1 MTRKLYIVF
10 ALVFTVFFSCEN
22 DLDLNIDNTDGILT
36 LNGYLY
42 TGQDT
47 NMVFLSLTST
57 DKPAPVSTAKM
68 EMRINGEL
76 VETLNSAYVRPGTE
90 VTRYYD
96 DGSSTWTLPDQI
108 MDGVYI
114 FSKKFNAGD
123 KIRIDAYYNGQ
134 HAWAED
140 IAPEPVKE
148 ISVDF
153 KTATHTFK
161 EDGFSNEYK
170 TGVYNDVDISF
181 SDVSS
186 STEYYRLNTQVY
198 KDRISKYWKS
208 IDTHNFYDEET
219 ENYVIKYYAAGK
231 YFDTFEEAADF
242 VRNNFHDIIETDDN
256 IYYLKEGTETYYSW
270 LDKPSYSDVNYRY
283 DNDVIISEDE
293 TQKTDS
299 DLDILIASVKNKYRV
314 FSDNQFNNSNAVLHI
329 SVPYDMDA
337 INEKSEIWVDK
348 AIIDSPEDLL
358 KKAGDYYT
366 YKIRLELQSISAQ
379 QYFYLR
385 ALNAIN
391 SDFYEDNSDLT
402 GVMKIPSNVS
412 GGCGN
417 ISITTRSFYE
427 ISVLDN
433 YHPKNIVINQNG
445 NWWN

>member
-140 IAPEPVKE
+140 IAPKPVKE
-148 ISVDF
+148 ISADF

-161 EDGFSNEYK
+161 EEVYSNEYK

-186 STEYYRLNTQVY
+186 STEYYRLNTQVLKTAMY
-198 KDRISKYWKS
+198 KTWKS
-208 IDTHNFYDEET
+208 IDERTFSDK
-219 ENYVIKYYAAGK
+219 ENWDSYYTQYYVTGR
-231 YFDTFEEAADF
+231 YFDTFEEAAAF
-242 VRNNFHDIIETDDN
+242 VRSNFHDIIETDDN
-256 IYYLKEGTETYYSW
+256 IYYLEERLDRYILW
-270 LDKPSYSDVNYRY
+270 DKPSYSDVNYRY

-314 FSDNQFNNSNAVLHI
+314 FSDNQFNNSNTVLHI

-337 INEKSEIWVDK
+337 INEKSEIWVDW
-348 AIIDSPEDLL
+348 AIRNAPEELL

-402 GVMKIPSNVS
+402 GAMKIPSNVS

-417 ISITTRSFYE
+417 LSITTRSFYE

-433 YHPKNIVINQNG
+433 YHPKNIVINQEG
-445 NWWN
+445 NRWN

>member
-1 MTRKLYIVF
+1 
-10 ALVFTVFFSCEN
+10 
-22 DLDLNIDNTDGILT
+22 
-36 LNGYLY
+36 
-42 TGQDT
+42 
-47 NMVFLSLTST
+47 
-57 DKPAPVSTAKM
+57 
-68 EMRINGEL
+68 
-76 VETLNSAYVRPGTE
+76 
-90 VTRYYD
+90 
-96 DGSSTWTLPDQI
+96 

-148 ISVDF
+148 ISADF

-161 EDGFSNEYK
+161 EDGFSNEYT

-186 STEYYRLNTQVY
+186 STEYYRLNTQVLKTAMY
-198 KDRISKYWKS
+198 KTWKS
-208 IDTHNFYDEET
+208 IDERTFSDK
-219 ENYVIKYYAAGK
+219 ENWDSYYTQYYVTGR
-231 YFDTFEEAADF
+231 YFDTFEEAAAF
-242 VRNNFHDIIETDDN
+242 VRSNFHDIIETDDN
-256 IYYLKEGTETYYSW
+256 IYYLEERLDSYIL

-337 INEKSEIWVDK
+337 INEKSEIWVDW
-348 AIIDSPEDLL
+348 AIRNAPEELL

-366 YKIRLELQSISAQ
+366 HKIRLELQSISAQ

-445 NWWN
+445 NWWD